1 MQDQTFDLQRTE
13 RAMYRIVVDR
23 QLCSGFGS
31 CVDAAP
37 KVFELD
43 RSGVA
48 SLLVSETDNA
58 GVIEAAES
66 CPMGAI
72 SIFDAD
78 SGELVN

>member
-1 MQDQTFDLQRTE
+1 
-13 RAMYRIVVDR
+13 MYRVTVDQ

-43 RSGVA
+43 RSGVV
-48 SLLVSETDNA
+48 SLLVSETDN
-58 GVIEAAES
+58 GDVIEAAGS

-72 SIFDAD
+72 SVFDAD
-78 SGELVN
+78 SGEPVN

>member
-1 MQDQTFDLQRTE
+1 
-13 RAMYRIVVDR
+13 MYRIVIDR

-43 RSGVA
+43 RSGIA
-48 SLLVSETDNA
+48 SLLVSEDGDA
-58 GVIEAAES
+58 AVLEAAGS

-72 SIFDAD
+72 TIFDAE
-78 SGELVN
+78 SGEQVS